1 MKRLFLSLT
10 VGVMLFT
17 ACTTAP
23 KPNKFIKF
31 QDEKA
36 KLLCVKNWDTNGDGQ
51 LSYDEAATVTELGGV
66 FNRSAISSFDELKYF
81 TCLAYLERGAFAGCT
96 SLTSVTIPESVTS
109 IDAGAFYGCSS
120 LASVTI
126 PNSITSIG
134 DEAFAGCYSLASIT
148 IPESVTEI
156 GRSAFKGCTGELIIN
171 SKIIEEDVVWLN
183 DRGDKK
189 IACNCQDAEFT
200 KLTIGDNITKIGSS
214 VFEGCTSLESVT
226 IGNSVTSIGGSA
238 FYNCESLTSITI
250 PHSVT
255 LIDGGAFNSCNSL
268 TSVNYTGD
276 LSAWC
281 KLNMSPSFGATSPLS
296 YGAKFYIN
304 GVEQTDITIP
314 SDITE
319 IKSDT
324 FKGCTSL
331 TSVTIPDS
339 VTSIGEYAFY
349 NCTSL
354 TSVTIPNSVTEIGK
368 DAFSSCTSLESV
380 IISNS
385 ITEIGEDTFYY
396 CTSLTSV
403 TIPNSVTK
411 IGENAFRNC
420 TSLESVTIPN
430 SVTEIGE
437 WAFSDCTSLTSVTI
451 PESVTWV
458 GKYAFSDCTSLTSV
472 TIPNSDIGIDRYA
485 FRNCTGELII
495 NSKRIVEPDHYTDW
509 NKDSK
514 FTKLTIGDNITKIG
528 YTFHG
533 CTSLE
538 SVTIPNSVTEIGKS
552 AFSDCTSLESVTIP
566 NSVTEIGKSAF
577 WECSSLTSVT
587 IPESV
592 TKIGEW
598 AFASCTSLASVYCKA
613 TTPPSGDLY
622 MFYKSASD
630 RKIYVPRNSVDAY
643 KSAECW
649 RDYADYI
656 EGYDF

>member
-1 MKRLFLSLT
+1 
-10 VGVMLFT
+10 MLFT
-17 ACTTAP
+17 ACTTTP
-23 KPNKFIKF
+23 KPNNFIKF

-120 LASVTI
+120 LASITI
-126 PNSITSIG
+126 PNSVTSIG
-134 DEAFAGCYSLASIT
+134 AEAFAGCYSLASIT

-171 SKIIEEDVVWLN
+171 SKIIEEDAVWLN
-183 DRGDKK
+183 EREKK
-189 IACNCQDAEFT
+189 IVCKDAGAEFT
-200 KLTIGDNITKIGSS
+200 KLTIGDNITRIGSYA
-214 VFEGCTSLESVT
+214 FEGFTSLTSVT
-226 IGNSVTSIGGSA
+226 IGNSVTSIGSLA

-255 LIDGGAFNSCNSL
+255 LINSGAFEGCNSL
-268 TSVNYTGD
+268 TDVNYTGD

-281 KLNMSPSFGATSPLS
+281 KLNFSHYGYGATSPFAH
-296 YGAKFYIN
+296 GAKFYIN

-319 IKSDT
+319 IKYGT
-324 FKGCTSL
+324 FSGCTSL

-339 VTSIGEYAFY
+339 VTSIEKSAFSH
-349 NCTSL
+349 CTSL
-354 TSVTIPNSVTEIGK
+354 TSVIIP
-368 DAFSSCTSLESV
+368 
-380 IISNS
+380 NS

-411 IGENAFRNC
+411 IGESAFNGC
-420 TSLESVTIPN
+420 SSLTSVTIPE
-430 SVTEIGE
+430 SVTKVEE
-437 WAFSDCTSLTSVTI
+437 RAFNGCTSLTSVTI

-458 GKYAFSDCTSLTSV
+458 GKYAFSNCTSLTSV
-472 TIPNSDIGIDRYA
+472 TIPSSDIGIDSYA
-485 FRNCTGELII
+485 FQNCTGELII
-495 NSKRIVEPDHYTDW
+495 NSKRIVEPDSYSHW

-552 AFSDCTSLESVTIP
+552 AFWECSSLTSVTIP
-566 NSVTEIGKSAF
+566 ESVTKIGESAF
-577 WECSSLTSVT
+577 YECSSLTSVT

-613 TTPPSGDLY
+613 TTPPSGDRY

-643 KSAECW
+643 KSAEFW
-649 RDYADYI
+649 SDYADHI

>member
-1 MKRLFLSLT
+1 
-10 VGVMLFT
+10 MLFT

-120 LASVTI
+120 LTSVTI
-126 PNSITSIG
+126 PNSIASIG
-134 DEAFAGCYSLASIT
+134 AEAFAGCYSLASIT

-171 SKIIEEDVVWLN
+171 SKIIEEDAVLLN

-226 IGNSVTSIGGSA
+226 IGNSVTSIGGTA

-255 LIDGGAFNSCNSL
+255 LIDGGAFNGCNSL

-319 IKSDT
+319 IKNRTFSGCTSLTSITIPDSVTKIGEYAFSDCKSLTSITIPDSVTEIGEDAFYNCTSLTNVNYTGDLSAWCKIDMRENPLSHGAKFYINGVEQTDITIPSDITEIKNGT
-324 FKGCTSL
+324 FCGCTSL

-339 VTSIGEYAFY
+339 VTEIGEDAFY

-354 TSVTIPNSVTEIGK
+354 TSVTIP
-368 DAFSSCTSLESV
+368 DSV
-380 IISNS
+380 I
-385 ITEIGEDTFYY
+385 
-396 CTSLTSV
+396 
-403 TIPNSVTK
+403 
-411 IGENAFRNC
+411 
-420 TSLESVTIPN
+420 
-430 SVTEIGE
+430 EIGE
-437 WAFSDCTSLTSVTI
+437 WAFGNCTSLTSVTI

-458 GKYAFSDCTSLTSV
+458 GKNAFSNCTSLTSV
-472 TIPNSDIGIDRYA
+472 TIPNSDIGIDSYA

-495 NSKRIVEPDHYTDW
+495 NSKRIVEPDSYTDW

-533 CTSLE
+533 CTSLT
-538 SVTIPNSVTEIGKS
+538 SVTIPDSVTEIGKW
-552 AFSDCTSLESVTIP
+552 AFSRCTSLT
-566 NSVTEIGKSAF
+566 
-577 WECSSLTSVT
+577 
-587 IPESV
+587 
-592 TKIGEW
+592 
-598 AFASCTSLASVYCKA
+598 SVYCKA
-613 TTPPSGDLY
+613 TTPPTGNY
-622 MFYKSASD
+622 GMFWENAD
-630 RKIYVPRNSVDAY
+630 ERKIYVPRNSVDAY